1 LNGLGLVDSVMETA
15 KRIIKKALP
24 IKCLEAVIVGTL
36 LTRDIM
42 QVTRF
47 PLRFKSKYV
56 YLHRTLALS
65 VPSSFEGILSRLK
78 LLSETKLLIIPV

>member
-1 LNGLGLVDSVMETA
+1 META

-65 VPSSFEGILSRLK
+65 VPSSLDRILSRFS
-78 LLSETKLLIIPV
+78 LLSEPDLLFIRV

>member
-1 LNGLGLVDSVMETA
+1 META

-56 YLHRTLALS
+56 CLYHTFALS
-65 VPSSFEGILSRLK
+65 VPSSLDRILSRFS
-78 LLSETKLLIIPV
+78 LLSEPDLLFIRV